1 MCATPCWVCLQLL
14 MALDFTHS
22 KGIMHRDIK
31 PANVL
36 IDHSKRQLK
45 LIDWGLADFY
55 FPGKEYPVR
64 VATRFY
70 KGPELL
76 CDIRDY
82 DYSLD
87 IWGVGCML
95 AALLFRKQVFFRGED
110 ELDQLVKIS
119 KVLGTEDLY
128 AYAEKYGVELDPK
141 LVQLCG
147 YRPRQSWRKFINDDN
162 AHLISPEALSLL
174 TELLRYDHQMR
185 PTAAEAM
192 GHSYFA
198 PVRPLHEQEIQ
209 QLRSSRR

>member
-1 MCATPCWVCLQLL
+1 MSNRSWASSSSTGSFPAAAAQQLDAGSPAHTCSWPLAIANHVPQCPQNLLFACYPQLL
-14 MALDFTHS
+14 QALDFTHS

-36 IDHSKRQLK
+36 IDHKQRQLK

-55 FPGKEYPVR
+55 FPHKEYPVR

-95 AALLFRKQVFFRGED
+95 AAFLFRKQVCCM
-110 ELDQLVKIS
+110 VCWH
-119 KVLGTEDLY
+119 GT
-128 AYAEKYGVELDPK
+128 
-141 LVQLCG
+141 
-147 YRPRQSWRKFINDDN
+147 
-162 AHLISPEALSLL
+162 
-174 TELLRYDHQMR
+174 
-185 PTAAEAM
+185 
-192 GHSYFA
+192 
-198 PVRPLHEQEIQ
+198 
-209 QLRSSRR
+209 

>member
-1 MCATPCWVCLQLL
+1 MQLL
-14 MALDFTHS
+14 KALDYTHS

-36 IDHSKRQLK
+36 IDHSRRQLK

-95 AALLFRKQVFFRGED
+95 AAFLFRKQVFFRGED

-119 KVLGTEDLY
+119 KVLGTDDLY
-128 AYAEKYGVELDPK
+128 AYAG
-141 LVQLCG
+141 
-147 YRPRQSWRKFINDDN
+147 
-162 AHLISPEALSLL
+162 EALML
-174 TELLRYDHQMR
+174 THRCSMLTCSTSWQCDSSFAKSSSPDFADL
-185 PTAAEAM
+185 P
-192 GHSYFA
+192 GHGQ
-198 PVRPLHEQEIQ
+198 LQQ
-209 QLRSSRR
+209 QLPNSSTCISLR

>member
-1 MCATPCWVCLQLL
+1 
-14 MALDFTHS
+14 
-22 KGIMHRDIK
+22 MHRDIK

-36 IDHSKRQLK
+36 IDHKQRQLK

-95 AALLFRKQVFFRGED
+95 AAFLFRKQVFFRGED

-119 KVLGTEDLY
+119 KVLGTDELY
-128 AYAEKYGVELDPK
+128 AYAGALHSQQSQHSTVELCGVEQCPCSSVVD
-141 LVQLCG
+141 
-147 YRPRQSWRKFINDDN
+147 
-162 AHLISPEALSLL
+162 L
-174 TELLRYDHQMR
+174 TC
-185 PTAAEAM
+185 
-192 GHSYFA
+192 
-198 PVRPLHEQEIQ
+198 
-209 QLRSSRR
+209 SSICDV